1 MVMFGHH
8 SSIFHPATW
17 STGYASLFWKKKK
30 KQKQKKTK
38 NLLWL
43 SVKKHKQ
50 RADA

>member
-17 STGYASLFWKKKK
+17 STGYASLFKKKK
-30 KQKQKKTK
+30 KKKKKKTK
-38 NLLWL
+38 NLLCL
-43 SVKKHKQ
+43 SVKKHKK